1 VAKFVV
7 TEPVIVFAGS
17 TVTSSCASV
26 TINVEADDVETTA
39 FGAAGGFRTR
49 IGGLKSGTVDFEF
62 HQDMAAGA
70 IDELVWTNLGGTAAV
85 KVRPGGTAA
94 ISSSNAEYQ
103 FDVAVLQASP
113 IDSAVGDLATVSLSF
128 PITGEVTRATAV

>member
-26 TINVEADDVETTA
+26 TINVEADDVETTS
-39 FGAAGGFRTR
+39 FGTNGWRTR
-49 IGGLKSGTVDFEF
+49 VGGLKSGSVDFEF
-62 HQDMAAGA
+62 HQDMASGA
-70 IDELVWTNLGGTAAV
+70 IDELIWSNLGGTAAV

-103 FDVAVLQASP
+103 FDVLVQQANP
-113 IDSAVGDLATVSLSF
+113 IDSAVGDLATISLSF
-128 PITGEVTRATAV
+128 PITGAVTRATAA

>member
-26 TINVEADDVETTA
+26 TINVEADDVETTS
-39 FGAAGGFRTR
+39 FGTNGWRTR
-49 IGGLKSGTVDFEF
+49 VGGLKSGSVDFEF
-62 HQDMAAGA
+62 HQDMASGA
-70 IDELVWTNLGGTAAV
+70 IDELIWSNLGGTAAV

-103 FDVAVLQASP
+103 FDVLCQQANP
-113 IDSAVGDLATVSLSF
+113 IDSAVGDLATISVSF
-128 PITGEVTRATAV
+128 PITGAVTRATAA

>member
-70 IDELVWTNLGGTAAV
+70 IDEIVWTNLGGTAAV

-103 FDVAVLQASP
+103 FDVLVQQASP

-128 PITGEVTRATAV
+128 PITGEVSRATA